1 MGQETKQLRI
11 DYAEDDIN
19 YFNGFRNAVKLL
31 NNSLQYLSTAADDVP
46 DDHLRDTVKAWRA
59 AADADMNSI
68 VQNMYEDLKGT
79 YGMALRVDADGG
91 YFIKIDDG
99 EEN

>member
-1 MGQETKQLRI
+1 MAEETKLLRI

-31 NNSLQYLSTAADDVP
+31 NNSLQYLSNATDDVP
-46 DDHLRDTVKAWRA
+46 DDHLRDTVKAWRT
-59 AADADMNSI
+59 AADADMNNI
-68 VQNMYEDLKGT
+68 VQSMYEDLKGT
-79 YGMALRVDADGG
+79 YGMALRVDSDGG

-99 EEN
+99 DSN